1 VWALR
6 IVVASGKGGT
16 GKTSLA
22 VGLALASDGAQL
34 LDCDVEEPNAYIFL
48 RPECVSEEFVELS
61 VPKIIEDKCNY
72 CGECARFCQYRALF
86 VAGETSLVFP
96 QLCHSCGGCKL
107 VCPRSAIVEEPRR
120 IGKIFKGKAG
130 GVELVYGELDVGE
143 PMSVPL
149 ISAVK
154 RSARK
159 SGIVILDAPPGTACP
174 LAETVDG
181 SDYVILATEPTPFG
195 LHDLEI
201 TVKVV
206 SQIGVPHGVIIN
218 FASTGDKRVN
228 SYCEK
233 MKIPILMEIPFDKR
247 IAELYSRG
255 ISFTEE
261 MPEWKEKLRALLD
274 SINNNFG
281 EGRGGCL

>member
-1 VWALR
+1 
-6 IVVASGKGGT
+6 
-16 GKTSLA
+16 
-22 VGLALASDGAQL
+22 
-34 LDCDVEEPNAYIFL
+34 
-48 RPECVSEEFVELS
+48 
-61 VPKIIEDKCNY
+61 
-72 CGECARFCQYRALF
+72 
-86 VAGETSLVFP
+86 
-96 QLCHSCGGCKL
+96 
-107 VCPRSAIVEEPRR
+107 
-120 IGKIFKGKAG
+120 
-130 GVELVYGELDVGE
+130 
-143 PMSVPL
+143 MSVPL

-159 SGIVILDAPPGTACP
+159 FGTVILDAPPGTACP

-274 SINNNFG
+274 SINNNFR
-281 EGRGGCL
+281 EGRGRCL